1 MMTVNEVSK
10 LTGVS
15 IRALQYYDR
24 IGLLSP
30 SQRTEAGYRLY
41 DDTALER
48 LQQILLFRELEF
60 PLGDIR
66 AILEAPDFD
75 RDKALGQQIELLELR
90 IQRLEALV
98 GLARE
103 IREKGEMTMDFKAFD
118 STQIEEFAALAKA
131 EWGDTKAFAEYEQ
144 KSGARSAE
152 EERTLANELMSVFAE
167 FGAMRKKPADSEEVQ
182 ALVKKLKDTINGN
195 YYTCEDKML
204 AYLGQMYSADPRFRE
219 SIDNAGGEGTA
230 AFVSKA
236 IAKYCK

>member
-1 MMTVNEVSK
+1 MRTVNEVSK

-103 IREKGEMTMDFKAFD
+103 IREKGEMTMDFNAFD

-167 FGAMRKKPADSEEVQ
+167 IGRAHV
-182 ALVKKLKDTINGN
+182 
-195 YYTCEDKML
+195 
-204 AYLGQMYSADPRFRE
+204 
-219 SIDNAGGEGTA
+219 
-230 AFVSKA
+230 
-236 IAKYCK
+236 